1 MCILEIPTSSS
12 HLDAIKTAPTPT
24 VEIKANSDLHNWP
37 PVADQDMEATVCAFL
52 TMSDMR
58 VPRPFSDW
66 AQAELKEQVSYPKTY
81 RDNLLNFPGLCEE
94 SVQRLRQDAEL
105 ALRLLLD
112 LGDIPLIETREELTV
127 EQMAAFAK
135 SSVNAL
141 TQNVKDIKPIM
152 DDLSVI
158 ANLGGK
164 IFQVGRENYE
174 EEEIGSWSKASI
186 DVLQK
191 HGISLAPSGTSAK
204 LYEKLSLVWGAV
216 EKSLVRSS
224 LRWLQSLL
232 ETQRLKFY
240 SEVGQHLSD
249 EATLLAHLAMGKF
262 RENDDSSL
270 VTDLLA
276 VARSPFLLEW
286 PILLQPPNNK

>member
-1 MCILEIPTSSS
+1 MPST
-12 HLDAIKTAPTPT
+12 
-24 VEIKANSDLHNWP
+24 
-37 PVADQDMEATVCAFL
+37 
-52 TMSDMR
+52 
-58 VPRPFSDW
+58 
-66 AQAELKEQVSYPKTY
+66 
-81 RDNLLNFPGLCEE
+81 
-94 SVQRLRQDAEL
+94 
-105 ALRLLLD
+105 
-112 LGDIPLIETREELTV
+112 
-127 EQMAAFAK
+127 
-135 SSVNAL
+135 
-141 TQNVKDIKPIM
+141 
-152 DDLSVI
+152 VI

-191 HGISLAPSGTSAK
+191 HGISLAPSDTSAK

>member
-1 MCILEIPTSSS
+1 MDILEIPTSSS
-12 HLDAIKTAPTPT
+12 KLDAINTVPMTT
-24 VEIKANSDLHNWP
+24 VEIKTNSDLNNWP
-37 PVADQDMEATVCAFL
+37 HVADQDMEATVCAFL

-152 DDLSVI
+152 DDLSLI
-158 ANLGGK
+158 ANLGG
-164 IFQVGRENYE
+164 IVFQVGRENYE
-174 EEEIGSWSKASI
+174 EEEIGPWSKAAI

-191 HGISLAPSGTSAK
+191 HGISLAPNDTSAE

-240 SEVGQHLSD
+240 SEVGQHLSN
-249 EATLLAHLAMGKF
+249 EATFLAHLAVGKF
-262 RENDDSSL
+262 RENEDFPL
-270 VTDLLA
+270 VTDLMA

-286 PILLQPPNNK
+286 PILLQPLNIK